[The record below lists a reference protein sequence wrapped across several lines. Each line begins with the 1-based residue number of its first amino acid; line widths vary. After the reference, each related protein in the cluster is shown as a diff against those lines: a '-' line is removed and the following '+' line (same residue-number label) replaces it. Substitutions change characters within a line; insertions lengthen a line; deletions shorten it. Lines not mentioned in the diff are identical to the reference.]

1 MYKVRVEE
9 SFSAAHRLR
18 GYKGKCERL
27 HGHNW
32 KVSLT
37 VKASSLNKMGLVIDF
52 TELKKKLKEV
62 LKELDHNYINNL
74 PYFKKH
80 NPTSENIACYIY
92 LQIKKKFKEKRI
104 EIEKV
109 SVWESET
116 SSASYLP

>member
-1 MYKVRVEE
+1 MYEVRIEE
-9 SFSAAHRLR
+9 SFSSAHRLR

-32 KVSLT
+32 RVSL
-37 VKASSLNKMGLVIDF
+37 ALRSSSLNKLGLVIDF
-52 TELKKKLKEV
+52 TKLKKRLKEV
-62 LKELDHNYINNL
+62 LKELDHTYLNDL

-80 NPTSENIACYIY
+80 NPSSENIAQYIY
-92 LQIKKKFKEKRI
+92 LQIKKKLKENKI
-104 EIEKV
+104 AIEKV